1 MIDMKNKKFREML
14 NAPGAIVAPGVYD
27 AMGARIVESLGFKAC
42 YMTGNG
48 AVASHLGLPDI
59 GLAGVDEMTRVVR
72 NISARVDI
80 PLISDADNGY
90 GELNNTWRAVRMFEA
105 SGASA
110 IHIEDQVSPKRCG
123 AMQGVR
129 IHSCD
134 EAVEKVKIA
143 LKARTDPDFTII
155 ARTDAR
161 RIHGLDEAIRRARAY
176 AEAGADVVFVE
187 QLESLEEI
195 RAIVDGVSI
204 APVMYDIL
212 EETKALTY
220 TVDEVVNQGAKIVIF
235 ALSGILFAAS
245 QLTRLYTDIRD
256 TGTTKH
262 LFEELM
268 PLHDYESLL
277 GLKEEAAIREHL

>member
-1 MIDMKNKKFREML
+1 MKNKKFREML

-27 AMGARIVESLGFKAC
+27 AMGARIVESLGFPAC

-59 GLAGVDEMTRVVR
+59 GLAGMDEMTRVVR
-72 NISARVDI
+72 NITSRVNI
-80 PLISDADNGY
+80 PLISDADNCY
-90 GELNNTWRAVRMFEA
+90 GELNSTWRAVRMFEA

-110 IHIEDQVSPKRCG
+110 IHIEDQISPKRCG
-123 AMQGVR
+123 AMAGVR
-129 IHSCD
+129 LHSEE
-134 EAVEKVKIA
+134 EAVEKIKIA
-143 LKARTDPDFTII
+143 VKARTDPDFAII

-161 RIHGLDEAIRRARAY
+161 RIFGLDEAIRRVRSF
-176 AEAGADVVFVE
+176 AEAGADIVFVE

-195 RAIVDGVSI
+195 RKVVDGVSI

-212 EETKALTY
+212 EETKELAY
-220 TVDEVVNQGAKIVIF
+220 SVDEVVDQGAKIVIF
-235 ALSGILFAAS
+235 ALSGILFTA
-245 QLTRLYTDIRD
+245 QNLTRLYSEIRD

-268 PLHDYESLL
+268 PLHDYETLL
-277 GLKEEAAIREHL
+277 GLGEENAIREKLID

>member
-1 MIDMKNKKFREML
+1 MKNKKFRKML
-14 NAPGAIVAPGVYD
+14 DSPGAIVAPGVYD
-27 AMGARIVESLGFKAC
+27 AMGARIVEKLGFSAC

-48 AVASHLGLPDI
+48 TVASHLGLPDI

-72 NISARVDI
+72 NITARIDI

-110 IHIEDQVSPKRCG
+110 IHIEDQISPKRCG
-123 AMQGVR
+123 AMKGVR
-129 IHSCD
+129 IHTEE
-134 EAVEKVKIA
+134 EAVEKIKIA
-143 LKARTDPDFTII
+143 LKARTDPDFAII

-161 RIHGLDEAIRRARAY
+161 RICGLEEATRRARAF

-187 QLESLEEI
+187 QLANLEEI
-195 RAIVDGVSI
+195 RHIVDKVSI

-212 EETKALTY
+212 EENLEMTF

-235 ALSGILFAAS
+235 ALSGILFAAQ
-245 QLTRLYTDIRD
+245 QLTMLYTNIRD
-256 TGTTKH
+256 TGTTKNI
-262 LFEELM
+262 FDKLM
-268 PLHDYESLL
+268 PLHDYENLL
-277 GLKEEAAIREHL
+277 GLKEENEIRKYLE

>member
-1 MIDMKNKKFREML
+1 MKNKKFREML
-14 NAPGAIVAPGVYD
+14 NAPGVIVAPGVYD
-27 AMGARIVESLGFKAC
+27 ALSARIVEKLGFPAC

-48 AVASHLGLPDI
+48 AVASHLGVPDL

-72 NISARVDI
+72 NISARISV

-90 GELNNTWRAVRMFEA
+90 GELNSTWRAVRMFEA
-105 SGASA
+105 AGASA

-129 IHSCD
+129 IHSEE
-134 EAVEKVKIA
+134 EAVEKIKIA
-143 LKARTDPDFTII
+143 LKARTDPNFTII

-161 RIHGLDEAIRRARAY
+161 RIMGLEEAIRRSKAY

-195 RAIVDGVSI
+195 RRVVDGVSI

-212 EETKALTY
+212 EETRELTF

-235 ALSGILFAAS
+235 ALSSILFTA
-245 QLTRLYTDIRD
+245 QNLTRLYAEIRD
-256 TGTTKH
+256 SGTTKH
-262 LFEELM
+262 LFDELM
-268 PLHDYESLL
+268 PLHDYEKLL
-277 GLKEEAAIREHL
+277 GLDEESRIRDHL